1 VRRAASLAAAFLVVA
16 APAAHA
22 AFPGRNGRIAF
33 QRIDRHASHLFTLN
47 LAGGIPRPFAPR
59 VDDGREPAWS
69 PAGTMLAFQRAR
81 TGTLALARSD
91 GTRVRALTVG
101 QGVDTTPAWSPDARF
116 IAFASDR
123 NRLGGQ
129 ADLWMIDRLRRVPR
143 PFLTTP
149 TGELS
154 PAWSPDGRWIAFASA
169 RDGDAEIY
177 KVRPTG
183 GLPIRL
189 TKNDDTEDEPAWSP
203 DGRRIAFVSDRSG
216 QPEIYTMRADG
227 SRVRRLTRNPLSDQD
242 PAWSPDG
249 RFIVFARGP
258 NQLLPNP
265 PSGHFHLWVMDADG
279 SGRHQI
285 TWLTGF
291 DDVQPDWQ
299 PLKSAR

>member
-1 VRRAASLAAAFLVVA
+1 
-16 APAAHA
+16 
-22 AFPGRNGRIAF
+22 
-33 QRIDRHASHLFTLN
+33 
-47 LAGGIPRPFAPR
+47 
-59 VDDGREPAWS
+59 
-69 PAGTMLAFQRAR
+69 MLAFERAR

-91 GTRVRALTVG
+91 GTHVRALTVG
-101 QGVDTTPAWSPDARF
+101 QGVDTTPSWSPDGRF

-123 NRLGGQ
+123 NRFGGQ
-129 ADLWMIDRLRRVPR
+129 ADLWMIDRLRHVPR

-154 PAWSPDGRWIAFASA
+154 PAWSPDGRWIAFASD

-183 GLPIRL
+183 GLAIRL

-227 SRVRRLTRNPLSDQD
+227 SHVRRLTRNPLSDQD

-258 NQLLPNP
+258 NPLLPDP
-265 PSGHFHLWVMDADG
+265 PPGHFHLWVMRADG
-279 SGRHQI
+279 GGERQI
-285 TWLTGF
+285 TWLKGV

-299 PLKSAR
+299 PLTGRGPTAHARHRRTR